1 MAMGYRSAQPPSIS
15 PATSMQPDSVLFR
28 FLRVFALLSAQFPL
42 DLDFAKCEEF
52 FMRIVSRK
60 AIREATAKQANGV
73 HYLNPWYEIAKQA
86 DWKNF
91 AEVRNSWR

>member
-60 AIREATAKQANGV
+60 AIREATAKHSEWGA
-73 HYLNPWYEIAKQA
+73 LSKPL
-86 DWKNF
+86 
-91 AEVRNSWR
+91 VRNSETGGLEKLC